1 MTRPSSSV
9 LRAAVGVAVAS
20 LALSA
25 CGSNTLSSGG
35 STSSGPAPTATKN
48 EALAAKLPASIKSSG
63 TIRVGVDATY
73 APNEFLASDG
83 KTVQGMD
90 VDLFN
95 AVAQQFG
102 VKVDWQPAKF
112 DSIITGV
119 QGGKYDMGISSFT
132 VNADRMKQVNMVSYF
147 NAGTQWAAAKGNP
160 KKVDP
165 NSPCGLNV
173 AVQKGTV
180 QAEQDLPPKEK
191 KCASA
196 GKPINVLVYEGQDQA
211 TAAVA
216 TGKADAMLADSP
228 IVAYAVKQSGGKIE
242 AVGSIYD
249 SAPYGYVLPKAQT
262 AFAQAIVEGLKSLD
276 SSGAY
281 KKALSNWGVQEGAIN
296 NFALNPSSGVIP

>member
-1 MTRPSSSV
+1 MTRPTSPV

-35 STSSGPAPTATKN
+35 SSSSAPAPSQTKN
-48 EALAAKLPASIKSSG
+48 ADLAAKLPASIKSSG

-73 APNEFLASDG
+73 APNEFLAADG

-95 AVAQQFG
+95 AVAQEFG
-102 VKVDWQPAKF
+102 VKVQWQPAAF

-119 QGGKYDMGISSFT
+119 QGGKYDMGISSFSI
-132 VNADRMKQVNMVSYF
+132 NSDRLKQVNMVSYF
-147 NAGTQWAAAKGNP
+147 NAGTEWAAAKGNP

-165 NSPCGLNV
+165 NNPCGLNV
-173 AVQKGTV
+173 AVQKGTT
-180 QAEQDLPPKEK
+180 QAEQDLPPKVK
-191 KCASA
+191 KCASQ
-196 GKPINVLVYEGQDQA
+196 GKPMNVLIYTGQDQA

-249 SAPYGYVLPKAQT
+249 SAPYGYVVPKSQT
-262 AFAQAIVEGLKSLD
+262 EFAQAIVDALKSLD
-276 SSGAY
+276 SSGGY
-281 KKALSNWGVQEGAIN
+281 KKALTNWGVENGAIN
-296 NFALNPSSGVIP
+296 NFAVNPTS